1 MLDNEFLSD
10 LSKRLYALLSAVLPM
25 AEEISGELRTKIEQ
39 QLKKSFAKLDL
50 LSREEFDAQ
59 SKALARAEQRLQDL
73 AATIETLE
81 SKLRAIEED
90 SPDN

>member
-1 MLDNEFLSD
+1 MLDSECLSI
-10 LSKRLYALLSAVLPM
+10 LSKRLYALLSGMLPM
-25 AEEISGELRTKIEQ
+25 AEKISGKQRTKIEK

-50 LSREEFDAQ
+50 LSRKEFDAQ